1 MSLPRNSKRKII
13 AVTKLLEEDYLNKRI
28 PDNEYEERAVK
39 IRRALAQEGLEVGIA
54 YATEHMPGDV
64 QYLTGYDP
72 HLENVALLVTPDRI
86 IALGGAEG
94 EKMFEDSARFG
105 EWRNLTL
112 FEIPFQ
118 DYGDTKFWSLAEILK
133 DVLGTIPSEIGIL
146 SASNVVSAEMMELI
160 KQIDGNLKLRD
171 VSHILAKARYE
182 KSPAEL
188 DMYRIASGI
197 ATEAMRSIL
206 DLVRPGLRELE
217 VAAEADRV
225 MKQMGAYSYG
235 FDAIVCSGPRIDTII
250 GRSSNR
256 VIQEGEL
263 VMLGVSPRYE
273 GYTSALG
280 RTVVAGIAL
289 FEQRE
294 FLDRGIEG
302 YHRAAKEL
310 RMGGPARAIDGA
322 AREYLTSVGLGRY
335 HTYGVGHGIGFTECL
350 EGKTATSASDYD
362 LPAGISMMLDVGL
375 FGVPK
380 HFGARHENPHMI
392 DHDGR
397 AKVLSDLPMKVYR

>member
-1 MSLPRNSKRKII
+1 
-13 AVTKLLEEDYLNKRI
+13 VTNLLEEDYLNRRI
-28 PDNEYEERAVK
+28 PDHEYQERAEK
-39 IRRALAQEGLEVGIA
+39 IRRALAQEGLEVAIA

-72 HLENVALLVTPDRI
+72 HLENVALLVTPDRT

-118 DYGDTKFWSLAEILK
+118 DYGDTKFWTLAEILK
-133 DVLGTIPSEIGIL
+133 NVLGRIPSEIGIL
-146 SASNVVSAEMMELI
+146 SASNVVSAEMMELVR
-160 KQIDGNLKLRD
+160 QIDSKLQLRD
-171 VSHILAKARYE
+171 VSHILAKSRYE
-182 KSPAEL
+182 KSTAEL
-188 DMYRIASGI
+188 EMYRIASAI
-197 ATEAMRSIL
+197 ATEAMRTIL

-235 FDAIVCSGPRIDTII
+235 FDSMVCSGPRINTII

-256 VIQEGEL
+256 MIREGEL

-280 RTVVAGIAL
+280 RTVVAGTASP
-289 FEQRE
+289 EQRE
-294 FLDRGIEG
+294 FLDRGIEA
-302 YHRAAKEL
+302 YDRAAKEF
-310 RMGGPARAIDGA
+310 RADGPAKAIDGA
-322 AREYLTSVGLGRY
+322 AREYLTSAGLGRY

-350 EGKTATSASDYD
+350 EGKTATTASDYD
-362 LPAGISMMLDVGL
+362 LPAGIAMMLDVGL

-392 DHDGR
+392 DHEGR
-397 AKVLSDLPMKVYR
+397 AKVLTDLPMKVYR

>member
-1 MSLPRNSKRKII
+1 M
-13 AVTKLLEEDYLNKRI
+13 TKLLEEDYLNKRI
-28 PDNEYEERAVK
+28 PDQEYEERAEK
-39 IRRALAQEGLEVGIA
+39 IRRALAQEGLEVAIA

-72 HLENVALLVTPDRI
+72 HLENVALLVTLDRT

-94 EKMFEDSARFG
+94 EKMFGESARFG

-118 DYGDTKFWSLAEILK
+118 DYGHTKFWSLTEILK
-133 DVLGTIPSEIGIL
+133 DVLDAIPSEIGIL
-146 SASNVVSAEMMELI
+146 SASNVVSAEMMELLR
-160 KQIDGNLKLRD
+160 QIDSKLQLRD
-171 VSHILAKARYE
+171 VSHILAKSRYE
-182 KSPAEL
+182 KSTAEL
-188 DMYRIASGI
+188 EMYRIASGI
-197 ATEAMRSIL
+197 ATEAMRAIL

-235 FDAIVCSGPRIDTII
+235 FDAMVCSGPRINTII

-256 VIQEGEL
+256 IIREGEL

-280 RTVVAGIAL
+280 RTVVAGTASP
-289 FEQRE
+289 EQRE
-294 FLDRGIEG
+294 FLDCGIEA
-302 YHRAAKEL
+302 YERAAKEFGA
-310 RMGGPARAIDGA
+310 GGPAKAIDGA

-362 LPAGISMMLDVGL
+362 LPAGTAMMLDVGL

-392 DHDGR
+392 DHEGR
-397 AKVLSDLPMKVYR
+397 AKVLTDLPMKVYR

>member
-1 MSLPRNSKRKII
+1 VP
-13 AVTKLLEEDYLNKRI
+13 KLLEEDYLNKRV
-28 PDNEYEERAVK
+28 PDREYPERAEK
-39 IRRALAQEGLEVGIA
+39 IRGALAEEGLEVAIA

-64 QYLTGYDP
+64 QYLTAYDP

-94 EKMFEDSARFG
+94 AKMFEDAARFG

-118 DYGDTKFWSLAEILK
+118 DYGDTKFWTLPEILT
-133 DVLGTIPSEIGIL
+133 DVLGTTPSEIGIL
-146 SASNVVSAEMMELI
+146 SASNVMSAEMMELI
-160 KQIDGNLKLRD
+160 GQGGMSVKVRD

-188 DMYRIASGI
+188 EMYRIAGGI
-197 ATEAMRSIL
+197 ATEAMRTL
-206 DLVRPGLRELE
+206 LNHVRPGLRELE
-217 VAAEADRV
+217 LAAEADRV

-235 FDAIVCSGPRIDTII
+235 FDAIVCSGPRINTII

-256 VIQEGEL
+256 VIGEGEL

-273 GYTSALG
+273 GYTCALG
-280 RTVVAGIAL
+280 GTVVAGNASP
-289 FEQRE
+289 EQRE
-294 FLDRGIEG
+294 FLDHGIES
-302 YHRAAKEL
+302 YDRAAKEF
-310 RMGGPARAIDGA
+310 RVSGPAKAIDGA
-322 AREYLTSVGLGRY
+322 ARDYLTSVGLGRY
-335 HTYGVGHGIGFTECL
+335 HAYGVGHGIGFTECL
-350 EGKTATSASDYD
+350 EGKTATSTSDYE

-392 DHDGR
+392 DHEGR
-397 AKVLSDLPMKVYR
+397 AKVLTDLPMKVYS

>member
-1 MSLPRNSKRKII
+1 M
-13 AVTKLLEEDYLNKRI
+13 LEEGYLEKRI
-28 PDNEYEERAVK
+28 PAREYEERAER
-39 IRRALAQEGLEVGIA
+39 IRRALKEEGLEVGIA

-72 HLENVALLVTPDRI
+72 HLENVALLITPERLV
-86 IALGGAEG
+86 ALGGAEG
-94 EKMFEDSARFG
+94 AEMFEDSARFG
-105 EWRNLTL
+105 EWRNLNL

-118 DYGDTKFWSLAEILK
+118 DYGDTRFWSVPEILR
-133 DVLGTIPSEIGIL
+133 DVLGAIPSEIGIL
-146 SASNVVSAEMMELI
+146 STSNVISAEMMGLI
-160 KQIDGNLKLRD
+160 GQIGTNTKTRD
-171 VSHILAKARYE
+171 VSHIMADARYK
-182 KSPAEL
+182 KSAAEL

-197 ATEAMRSIL
+197 ATEAMRVIVDCL
-206 DLVRPGLRELE
+206 QPGLRELE
-217 VAAEADRV
+217 LAAEADRV

-235 FDAIVCSGPRIDTII
+235 FDAIICSGPRINTII

-256 VIQEGEL
+256 VIREGEM

-280 RTVVAGIAL
+280 RTVVAGNASP
-289 FEQRE
+289 EQRE
-294 FLDRGIEG
+294 FLDRGIEA
-302 YHRAAKEL
+302 YDRAAKAF
-310 RMGGPARAIDGA
+310 RVGNAARAVDGA

-362 LPAGISMMLDVGL
+362 LPAGVAMMLDVGL
-375 FGVPK
+375 FGVPL

-392 DHDGR
+392 DHDGQAR
-397 AKVLSDLPMKVYR
+397 VLTDLPMKVFK

>member
-1 MSLPRNSKRKII
+1 MP
-13 AVTKLLEEDYLNKRI
+13 KLLEENYLDKRI
-28 PDNEYEERAVK
+28 PDLEYEDRGKK
-39 IRRALAQEGLEVGIA
+39 IRRALAEEGLEVAIA

-72 HLENVALLVTPDRI
+72 HLENVALLVTPDQT

-94 EKMFEDSARFG
+94 AKMFEDGARFG

-118 DYGDTKFWSLAEILK
+118 DYGDTRFWSLPEILR
-133 DVLGTIPSEIGIL
+133 DVLGEIPGEIGIL
-146 SASNVVSAEMMELI
+146 SASNVMSAEMMELI
-160 KQIDGNLKLRD
+160 GQEGMRVKARN

-188 DMYRIASGI
+188 EMYQIASGI
-197 ATEAMRSIL
+197 ATEAMQVIL
-206 DLVRPGLRELE
+206 DALRPGVRELE
-217 VAAEADRV
+217 LAAEADRV
-225 MKQMGAYSYG
+225 MKQLGAYSYG
-235 FDAIVCSGPRIDTII
+235 FDAMVCSGPRINTII

-256 VIQEGEL
+256 LIGEGEL

-280 RTVVAGIAL
+280 RTVVAGTASP
-289 FEQRE
+289 EQSE
-294 FLDRGIEG
+294 FLDRGIEA
-302 YHRAAKEL
+302 YDRAAKEF
-310 RMGGPARAIDGA
+310 RVNGPAKAVDRA
-322 AREYLTSVGLGRY
+322 ARDYLTSVGLGQY
-335 HTYGVGHGIGFTECL
+335 HAYGVGHGIGFTECL

-392 DHDGR
+392 DHEGQT
-397 AKVLSDLPMKVYR
+397 KVLTNLPMKVYN

>member
-1 MSLPRNSKRKII
+1 
-13 AVTKLLEEDYLNKRI
+13 VTKLLEANYINGRI
-28 PDNEYEERAVK
+28 PDQEYEERAKKV
-39 IRRALAQEGLEVGIA
+39 RGALAQEGLEVAIA

-72 HLENVALLVTPDRI
+72 HLENVALLVTPDRT

-94 EKMFEDSARFG
+94 EKMFEDGARFG

-118 DYGDTKFWSLAEILK
+118 DYGETKFWSLPEVLK
-133 DVLGTIPSEIGIL
+133 DVLGTIPREIGML
-146 SASNVVSAEMMELI
+146 SAANVMSAEMKELI
-160 KQIDGNLKLRD
+160 RQIDNKIKLRD
-171 VSHILAKARYE
+171 VNHILAKARYE
-182 KSPAEL
+182 KSAPEL
-188 DMYRIASGI
+188 EMYRIASGI
-197 ATEAMRSIL
+197 ATEAMRAIL
-206 DLVRPGLRELE
+206 ELVRPGLRELE

-235 FDAIVCSGPRIDTII
+235 FDTMVCSGPRIDTII

-280 RTVVAGIAL
+280 RTVVAGTPSPK
-289 FEQRE
+289 QRE

-302 YHRAAKEL
+302 YERAAKEFRL
-310 RMGGPARAIDGA
+310 GGPAKLIDGA

-362 LPAGISMMLDVGL
+362 LPSGIAMMLDVGL

-397 AKVLSDLPMKVYR
+397 ATVLTDLPMKVYR